1 MKVII
6 ADIMKNATNM
16 EDMANTRVVNVI
28 NRTDRSEQRGRAE
41 KHVPFFAIF
50 PSLFPFQ

>member
-16 EDMANTRVVNVI
+16 EGTANMRVVNVI
-28 NRTDRSEQRGRAE
+28 KRTDRSEQKGRAE
-41 KHVPFFAIF
+41 EHVPFFAI
-50 PSLFPFQ
+50 PYLSPF